1 MPSLGKFEA
10 AESWPQPTKA
20 TTGQHLPG
28 KASTFRVILETPG
41 PSPRRAPRT
50 CLRQL
55 LLRRFRS
62 RSPTP
67 SSSFQSQRPLFP
79 SFEKDV
85 SDLSDYR
92 GGSEQPSAS
101 PPAVISSRIRIGL
114 TFHYVSIKESE
125 MVTALIESLPAGA
138 NPYPDLREV
147 LKKMINP
154 ESHPSFKTQLKVL
167 SALLGL

>member
-1 MPSLGKFEA
+1 MLRGLACASFCSDGSALALLPLHHLSSRKALRSLFFK
-10 AESWPQPTKA
+10 Q
-20 TTGQHLPG
+20 
-28 KASTFRVILETPG
+28 
-41 PSPRRAPRT
+41 
-50 CLRQL
+50 
-55 LLRRFRS
+55 
-62 RSPTP
+62 
-67 SSSFQSQRPLFP
+67 
-79 SFEKDV
+79 DV

-114 TFHYVSIKESE
+114 TFHYVSNKVSE
-125 MVTALIESLPAGA
+125 MVTELIESLPAGA

-154 ESHPSFKTQLKVL
+154 ESHPNFKTQLKVL